1 MESHGILYASPRC
14 NGVASSRD
22 ARVTLDAH
30 HGKHDNINPPKTKII
45 GSIQSTT
52 TSNSAQ
58 SIIIPTLI
66 LSTLLFAILTFCI
79 KPLHSSPQTWTK
91 VLLITFFATA
101 DLLQAGA
108 LLAALIL
115 QFSFLPPL
123 LTRCKN
129 YQGPAAIKHMFL
141 HEATAKWMKK
151 KEKDRKGGPNVYEV
165 CKDYAETAYTAVFI
179 M

>member
-1 MESHGILYASPRC
+1 LDPYKQITSP
-14 NGVASSRD
+14 
-22 ARVTLDAH
+22 
-30 HGKHDNINPPKTKII
+30 
-45 GSIQSTT
+45 
-52 TSNSAQ
+52 NSAQ
-58 SIIIPTLI
+58 SIIIPTII
-66 LSTLLFAILTFCI
+66 LATLVFTILAVCI
-79 KPLHSSPQTWTK
+79 ANSASKPRTWTK

-151 KEKDRKGGPNVYEV
+151 KEKERKGQGPNVYEV
-165 CKDYAETAYTAVFI
+165 CKDYAEMAYIAVFI